1 MFLYTPKYMEEN
13 QMTKEEFIRLVT
25 EHVLEYLPES
35 YQGKQV
41 EVTKR
46 AKNNDIIRHGLT
58 IGCQQDGF
66 SFVLVQTVLCHINS
80 PFITPYEKPPFCMRG
95 AA

>member
-1 MFLYTPKYMEEN
+1 
-13 QMTKEEFIRLVT
+13 MTKEEFIRLVT

-35 YQGKQV
+35 YQEKQV

-58 IGCQQDGF
+58 IRDGKEGTEA
-66 SFVLVQTVLCHINS
+66 VPMN
-80 PFITPYEKPPFCMRG
+80 
-95 AA
+95 